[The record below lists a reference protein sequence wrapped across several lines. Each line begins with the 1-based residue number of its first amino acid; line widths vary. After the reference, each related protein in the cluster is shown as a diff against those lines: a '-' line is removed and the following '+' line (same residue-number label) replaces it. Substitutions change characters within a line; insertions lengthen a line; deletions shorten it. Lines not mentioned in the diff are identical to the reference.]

1 MYIGVLFD
9 LRKCPR
15 GCGAAGKSSGGFWV
29 ESKRQPLSLE
39 IPEELEKS
47 GGGGV
52 VSGKKIQVV
61 QWQVDKHLIKSLHL
75 RNKKRLL

>member
-1 MYIGVLFD
+1 MCLSVPFD

-15 GCGAAGKSSGGFWV
+15 GYGAGGKSSGGFWV
-29 ESKRQPLSLE
+29 ERRRQRLSLGL
-39 IPEELEKS
+39 PEELDKP

-61 QWQVDKHLIKSLHL
+61 KWQVDKHLIKSPHL
-75 RNKKRLL
+75 RDKKRLL